1 MLVPE
6 TVEQQEACGRGIAA
20 PPTVTSEN
28 LHVLV
33 PDTPVA
39 SVGGVEGHG
48 SGTLAVPDTQDSLQS
63 CVHMREESKEE
74 EELFSPDELMAD
86 KAPHCSFSLQ
96 LSSSQ
101 INGVLACS
109 QEEDVVQPAPA
120 AAKSVKETS
129 SSSTSSSSADSS
141 RHQSKEQAS
150 SGGSSSDGGAG
161 VGGAGGGGAGAEGH
175 GGGEWTA
182 SADSDDTQELGGPDQ
197 RGSEQDSVVVLDG
210 SSIST
215 PMPSDVRPSGEVPVG
230 ANEDVIVL
238 GDSLTVEVQGA
249 TLTVR
254 EMAPTSEDYEGE
266 TLPYSATEEQG
277 RGGGEEGS
285 PASPVEARQQATS
298 SNCSSDPKS
307 TPANPF
313 KFTTTRSPSKRAGLE
328 GQVGGTSEPREGEED
343 PGHHTQHE
351 HVTMEMEH
359 QPVART
365 DGGPGRF
372 VLAREGSERQSTSD
386 SEFVLPAVQVQ
397 TESQS
402 QFQDEFLFQPSFRID
417 SGSFALHML
426 LVLGVGVMPYSS
438 PTPPLPSTLRADC
451 AYHNFLQCLYSSNPA
466 HLH

>member
-20 PPTVTSEN
+20 PPTVTSED
-28 LHVLV
+28 LRVLV

-63 CVHMREESKEE
+63 SCVHMREESKDE
-74 EELFSPDELMAD
+74 EELFSPDELTAD

-96 LSSSQ
+96 LPSSQ
-101 INGVLACS
+101 FSGVPACS

-120 AAKSVKETS
+120 ATESVKETS
-129 SSSTSSSSADSS
+129 SSSTSGSSADSS
-141 RHQSKEQAS
+141 RHQSKDQAS

-161 VGGAGGGGAGAEGH
+161 VGGAGGGGAGAEDH
-175 GGGEWTA
+175 GGGEWMT

-210 SSIST
+210 SSISA
-215 PMPSDVRPSGEVPVG
+215 PSDVRPSGEVPVG

-254 EMAPTSEDYEGE
+254 ELPPDSEDYEGE
-266 TLPYSATEEQG
+266 TLPYSAAEEQD
-277 RGGGEEGS
+277 REGGGEGS
-285 PASPVEARQQATS
+285 LASPVEAGQQATS
-298 SNCSSDPKS
+298 SSCSSDPKS

-313 KFTTTRSPSKRAGLE
+313 KFTTTRSPSKRADLE
-328 GQVGGTSEPREGEED
+328 GQGGATSEPREGEED
-343 PGHHTQHE
+343 PGHNTQHE

-397 TESQS
+397 AESQS
-402 QFQDEFLFQPSFRID
+402 QCQDEFLFQPSFRID

-426 LVLGVGVMPYSS
+426 IGLWSE
-438 PTPPLPSTLRADC
+438 
-451 AYHNFLQCLYSSNPA
+451 
-466 HLH
+466 

>member
-6 TVEQQEACGRGIAA
+6 TVEQQEARGRGIAA
-20 PPTVTSEN
+20 PPTMTSED

-39 SVGGVEGHG
+39 SVGGAVVHG

-63 CVHMREESKEE
+63 CMDMREESKDE
-74 EELFSPDELMAD
+74 EELFSPDELAVD

-101 INGVLACS
+101 ISGVPAWS
-109 QEEDVVQPAPA
+109 QEDVAQPAQA
-120 AAKSVKETS
+120 AAESMKEAS
-129 SSSTSSSSADSS
+129 SSSTSSNSADSS
-141 RHQSKEQAS
+141 RHQSKDQAS

-161 VGGAGGGGAGAEGH
+161 VGGAGGGGAGAEDY

-182 SADSDDTQELGGPDQ
+182 SADSDTTQELGGLDQ

-210 SSIST
+210 SSISE
-215 PMPSDVRPSGEVPVG
+215 PLPSDVRPSGEVPVG

-266 TLPYSATEEQG
+266 TLPYSAAEEQV
-277 RGGGEEGS
+277 REGGGEGS
-285 PASPVEARQQATS
+285 LASPVEAGQQATS
-298 SNCSSDPKS
+298 SSCSSDPKS

-328 GQVGGTSEPREGEED
+328 GQGGGTSEPKEGEED
-343 PGHHTQHE
+343 PGHHTHHE

-359 QPVART
+359 QPVAHT

-386 SEFVLPAVQVQ
+386 SDFVLPAVQVQ

-417 SGSFALHML
+417 SGSFALH
-426 LVLGVGVMPYSS
+426 VLIGLWIGCDALFFSHPSS
-438 PTPPLPSTLRADC
+438 PIYP
-451 AYHNFLQCLYSSNPA
+451 
-466 HLH
+466 